1 MKISEKPNK
10 KEAGGVLKWFVTLK
24 PSCSLDQMNCALE
37 VVRWISRHHLFEEFV
52 DFFEVVKP
60 HINLTLLK
68 CYENA
73 RKQNMKIMD
82 FINLYHDEVL
92 LLLPDAALAK
102 IIGHTGEWL
111 EVETELQ
118 ELVSS
123 SELGLAIFG
132 FAIKKT
138 LAEVVAKTIM
148 AKLEELVKSKTV
160 GSDEVMRF
168 RKALHVELNMI
179 QNINALPERRA
190 IEVIEYTASCII
202 DAGSG
207 YGRMGQ

>member
-1 MKISEKPNK
+1 MLHYLKISEKPNK

-92 LLLPDAALAK
+92 LLRPDAALAK

-138 LAEVVAKTIM
+138 LAEVVAKTIWS
-148 AKLEELVKSKTV
+148 E
-160 GSDEVMRF
+160 EVMRF
-168 RKALHVELNMI
+168 RKALHVELNTI
-179 QNINALPERRA
+179 HNINALPERRA
-190 IEVIEYTASCII
+190 IEVIEYIASLAI
-202 DAGSG
+202 DAWSE
-207 YGRMGQ
+207 YGGMGHVDKW

>member
-1 MKISEKPNK
+1 M
-10 KEAGGVLKWFVTLK
+10 
-24 PSCSLDQMNCALE
+24 
-37 VVRWISRHHLFEEFV
+37 
-52 DFFEVVKP
+52 P

-68 CYENA
+68 CYESA
-73 RKQNMKIMD
+73 RRQNMKIMD
-82 FINLYHDEVL
+82 FINLYHDKVL
-92 LLLPDAALAK
+92 LLLPDVALAK

-111 EVETELQ
+111 EVETKLQ
-118 ELVSS
+118 ALVSS

-179 QNINALPERRA
+179 QNITALPERRA
-190 IEVIEYTASCII
+190 IEVIEYTTSCII

-207 YGRMGQ
+207 YGRRGR